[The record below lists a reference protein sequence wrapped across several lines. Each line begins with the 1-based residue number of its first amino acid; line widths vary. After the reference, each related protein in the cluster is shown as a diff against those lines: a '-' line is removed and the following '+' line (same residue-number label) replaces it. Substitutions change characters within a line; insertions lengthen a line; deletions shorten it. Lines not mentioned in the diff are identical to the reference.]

1 MFLNE
6 FTKRA
11 IYVDV
16 KNFVIKILSYTF
28 KILYLKKFF
37 FNSFNYVLLRA
48 IQLALLADMRKQT
61 S

>member
-1 MFLNE
+1 MSLNE

-11 IYVDV
+11 IYADF

-28 KILYLKKFF
+28 KILYLENFF
-37 FNSFNYVLLRA
+37 FNSVNYLLLRA